1 MGGSGKIG
9 GKSDKLDFM
18 YKEVTGDFDISLKME
33 DIMANEN
40 GAVLGLMLRESLDAG
55 SRMAALVDGW
65 IKYGRND
72 RIVARTTK
80 NANIATDS
88 ENSNSTDNKMG
99 IFMRGQ
105 TI

>member
-1 MGGSGKIG
+1 
-9 GKSDKLDFM
+9 
-18 YKEVTGDFDISLKME
+18 
-33 DIMANEN
+33 MANEN

-88 ENSNSTDNKMG
+88 
-99 IFMRGQ
+99 
-105 TI
+105 

>member
-1 MGGSGKIG
+1 
-9 GKSDKLDFM
+9 
-18 YKEVTGDFDISLKME
+18 
-33 DIMANEN
+33 MANEN

-88 ENSNSTDNKMG
+88 ENSK
-99 IFMRGQ
+99 FY
-105 TI
+105 